1 MNRYFII
8 AICFLVALI
17 VGFFLILPKYRVFER
32 LQADIKVKSAE
43 LKYKEDYFADI
54 ASTSEKL
61 KDYQEVFAKIDSAL
75 PTNPSYPSLF
85 NFLEEKSSENGLVLK
100 KIKNLPT
107 PPKIKSEGGEESP
120 TEVKE
125 IRADLSLLGS
135 YSAFKNFLLGLQKS
149 SRIIEAQTISIAPPG
164 AKEKE
169 ETGGDLL
176 IFSLTIKTY
185 SY

>member
-8 AICFLVALI
+8 AICFLIALI

-32 LQADIKVKSAE
+32 LQSEIKVKSAE

-54 ASTSEKL
+54 ASTSVKL

-75 PTNPSYPSLF
+75 PTNPSPPSLF
-85 NFLEEKSSENGLVLK
+85 NFLEEKSSENGLVLT

-107 PPKIKSEGGEESP
+107 PPKVKKEGEEGGQIEI
-120 TEVKE
+120 KE
-125 IRADLSLLGS
+125 IRAELSVLGS
-135 YSAFKNFLLGLQKS
+135 YSAFKNFLLGIQKS
-149 SRIIEAQTISIAPPG
+149 SRIIETQTISIEFPQSEE
-164 AKEKE
+164 EKE
-169 ETGGDLL
+169 EGGLL
-176 IFSLTIKTY
+176 IFNLTIKTH